1 MVEESIKRN
10 LGNIISEESIIGQSG
25 NKKIKVPVK
34 GIKEFSFIYG
44 SNRKGAATGDGDEKR
59 GDVIGDDS
67 EGSIYGHGGAGN
79 IEGEDIYET
88 EITIEELVGY
98 LFDDLNLPDLD
109 RKKLSPF
116 ESVKGYRKLGY
127 QRKGIPPRLA
137 IRRSVV
143 EKVKRKQSYKRS
155 LAEIRKETGED
166 AVINMFEEDEAIM
179 SEEYAANTNGTDD
192 AADSSDVMD
201 LGTAGRSGAGTTGST
216 DLNTAGSNDTGI
228 TGIVSNIDKGTTG
241 TTGMGGTSNAGR
253 SNAGTTGTA
262 GRGGTDAAGGSNAGT
277 TGIADNI
284 DTGGRFVFAEEDLR
298 YRRLR
303 EIRKKDFNAVVIC
316 IMDVSGS
323 MDQTKKY
330 MARSFYFLLY
340 QFLRHKY
347 SNVEVV
353 FIAHTTTAKVVS
365 ELEFF
370 HRGESGGTYI
380 SSGYEKALEVIE
392 QHYNPANWNI
402 YAFHCSDG
410 DNWIEDNERAVE
422 YAKKLCEKC
431 NLFGYGEIVP
441 GYYFSG
447 STVKSEFINNIKA
460 DNFVIVTMS
469 RKDDIITGLKRLLAK
484 DGDKE

>member
-1 MVEESIKRN
+1 MAIIKEYDPAGRERSSEDRRRHKELVEESIKKN
-10 LGNIISEESIIGQSG
+10 IGNIISEESIIGQSG
-25 NKKIKVPVK
+25 NKKIKIPIK
-34 GIKEFSFIYG
+34 GIKEYSFIYG
-44 SNRKGAATGDGDEKR
+44 SNKKGAATGDGDEKR
-59 GDVIGDDS
+59 GDVVGDEMD
-67 EGSIYGHGGAGN
+67 GWGYGHGGAGN
-79 IEGEDIYET
+79 QEGEDIYET
-88 EITIEELVGY
+88 EITIEELVNY

-109 RKKLSPF
+109 RKKLSDV

-127 QRKGIPPRLA
+127 QKRGIPPRLA
-137 IRRSVV
+137 KRRSVI
-143 EKVKRKQSYKRS
+143 EKIKRKQSYKRS
-155 LAEIRKETGED
+155 LAEYEMEMKAKQGQGHED
-166 AVINMFEEDEAIM
+166 SDENNDNSIDNFKSNENTVSA
-179 SEEYAANTNGTDD
+179 ENAN
-192 AADSSDVMD
+192 
-201 LGTAGRSGAGTTGST
+201 
-216 DLNTAGSNDTGI
+216 GI
-228 TGIVSNIDKGTTG
+228 KKGTST
-241 TTGMGGTSNAGR
+241 
-253 SNAGTTGTA
+253 
-262 GRGGTDAAGGSNAGT
+262 
-277 TGIADNI
+277 
-284 DTGGRFVFAEEDLR
+284 RFSFTQDDLR

-303 EIRKKDFNAVVIC
+303 EVKRKDFNAVVIC

-340 QFLRHKY
+340 QFLRQKY

-410 DNWIEDNERAVE
+410 DNWIEDNKRAVE
-422 YAKKLCEKC
+422 MARKLCEKC

-447 STVKSEFINNIKA
+447 STVKSEFIRNIKA

-469 RKDDIITGLKRLLAK
+469 RKEDIITGLKRLLAK
-484 DGDKE
+484 DGEKE

>member
-1 MVEESIKRN
+1 MAIFREYDPCGRERSAEDRRRHKELVEESIKRN

-34 GIKEFSFIYG
+34 GIKEYSFIFG
-44 SNRKGAATGDGDEKR
+44 SNRKGAATGDGDERR
-59 GDVIGDDS
+59 GDVVGDDS
-67 EGSIYGHGGAGN
+67 DGNIYGYGGAGN

-109 RKKLSPF
+109 RKKLSQF
-116 ESVKGYRKLGY
+116 ETVKGYRKLGY

-137 IRRSVV
+137 VRRSVV
-143 EKVKRKQSYKRS
+143 EKIKRKQSYKRT
-155 LAEIRKETGED
+155 LAELKKERGED
-166 AVINMFEEDEAIM
+166 GDVICGDTNTCEEAGM
-179 SEEYAANTNGTDD
+179 PD
-192 AADSSDVMD
+192 AAACNV
-201 LGTAGRSGAGTTGST
+201 
-216 DLNTAGSNDTGI
+216 I
-228 TGIVSNIDKGTTG
+228 
-241 TTGMGGTSNAGR
+241 
-253 SNAGTTGTA
+253 
-262 GRGGTDAAGGSNAGT
+262 
-277 TGIADNI
+277 
-284 DTGGRFVFAEEDLR
+284 GRFTFAEEDLR

-353 FIAHTTTAKVVS
+353 FIAHTTTAKVVN

-380 SSGYEKALEVIE
+380 SSGYEKALEMIE

-447 STVKSEFINNIKA
+447 STVRTEFINNIQA
-460 DNFVIVTMS
+460 DNFIIVTMS
-469 RKDDIITGLKRLLAK
+469 RKEDIITALKKLLAK
-484 DGDKE
+484 DGDKQ

>member
-1 MVEESIKRN
+1 MAIFREYDPCGRERSAEDRRRHKELVEESIKRN

-34 GIKEFSFIYG
+34 GIREYSFVFG
-44 SNRKGAATGDGDEKR
+44 SNRKGAATGDGDERR
-59 GDVIGDDS
+59 GDVVGDDS
-67 EGSIYGHGGAGN
+67 DGSIFGYGGAGN
-79 IEGEDIYET
+79 AEGEDIYET

-109 RKKLSPF
+109 RKKLSPH

-127 QRKGIPPRLA
+127 QKKGIPPRLA
-137 IRRSVV
+137 IKKSVV
-143 EKVKRKQSYKRS
+143 EKIKRKQAYKRTM
-155 LAEIRKETGED
+155 AEIKGEQG
-166 AVINMFEEDEAIM
+166 A
-179 SEEYAANTNGTDD
+179 
-192 AADSSDVMD
+192 AAD
-201 LGTAGRSGAGTTGST
+201 GTVES
-216 DLNTAGSNDTGI
+216 
-228 TGIVSNIDKGTTG
+228 
-241 TTGMGGTSNAGR
+241 
-253 SNAGTTGTA
+253 
-262 GRGGTDAAGGSNAGT
+262 
-277 TGIADNI
+277 ADP
-284 DTGGRFVFAEEDLR
+284 GGRFAFAVEDLR

-340 QFLRHKY
+340 QFLRHRY

-370 HRGESGGTYI
+370 HMGESGGTYI

-392 QHYNPANWNI
+392 QHYDPANWNI

-410 DNWIEDNERAVE
+410 DNWLEDNDRAVE

-447 STVKSEFINNIKA
+447 STVKSEFINRIQA
-460 DNFVIVTMS
+460 DNFVIVTIS
-469 RKDDIITGLKRLLAK
+469 RKEDIITALKRLLAK
-484 DGDKE
+484 DGDRE